1 MKKRILTIFLSCFF
15 ILAIFFIQR
24 VLFEKR
30 ALSRGEILTGE
41 NIDNK
46 IEMVINEKNR
56 SRLVQMDVDK
66 LIASRKEV
74 EQREAQ
80 KADVNKPDE
89 KPVEGAAYELKDN
102 GTDFKSVFKD
112 SLFIGDSISNGLLY
126 YKHLSPENVM
136 AIPGQSIKT
145 TRKKLDDI
153 KKKNPKNIYIMLG
166 MNDSTYTELDAFKNA
181 YAALVEEIQANLPN
195 TKIYLQSVLNVNPKN
210 EKATA
215 RISNAKI
222 DSFNDAIA
230 AIAKDKSLKFIDL
243 RPFLQKNPA
252 FYEPDG
258 VHVNVKFYRTWLQ
271 FIQTNYFEVN

>member
-1 MKKRILTIFLSCFF
+1 M
-15 ILAIFFIQR
+15 
-24 VLFEKR
+24 VFEKR
-30 ALSRGEILTGE
+30 ALSRGENLTGE

-56 SRLVQMDVDK
+56 SKLVQMDVDK
-66 LIASRKEV
+66 LLASRKEA
-74 EQREAQ
+74 ENKEAK
-80 KADVNKPDE
+80 KASVNKSDE
-89 KPVEGAAYELKDN
+89 KPIESNAYEVKDD

-145 TRKKLDDI
+145 TRKKMDDI

-166 MNDSTYTELDAFKNA
+166 MNDSTYTELDSFKNA
-181 YAALVEEIQANLPN
+181 YSAMVEEIQANLPN

-210 EKATA
+210 EKASS
-215 RISNAKI
+215 RISNPKI
-222 DSFNDAIA
+222 DSFNKAIA
-230 AIAKDKSLKFIDL
+230 EIAKDKSLKFIDL

-258 VHVNVKFYRTWLQ
+258 VHVNVKFYRTWLK

>member
-24 VLFEKR
+24 LLFEKR

-102 GTDFKSVFKD
+102 GADFKSVFKD

-145 TRKKLDDI
+145 TRKKAGRHQKEKSEKYLY
-153 KKKNPKNIYIMLG
+153 NAGHERQHIYR
-166 MNDSTYTELDAFKNA
+166 A
-181 YAALVEEIQANLPN
+181 
-195 TKIYLQSVLNVNPKN
+195 
-210 EKATA
+210 
-215 RISNAKI
+215 
-222 DSFNDAIA
+222 
-230 AIAKDKSLKFIDL
+230 
-243 RPFLQKNPA
+243 
-252 FYEPDG
+252 
-258 VHVNVKFYRTWLQ
+258 
-271 FIQTNYFEVN
+271 